1 MYAYEEG
8 RDHKRA
14 LVVVHAEFAHKK
26 YYIDEI
32 LLSKD
37 GDFSILP
44 VEKVLL
50 LMAEWTCWAVEEK
63 EVKSCYSG
71 IHLEMAYKHSHIIL
85 QKPSE
90 R

>member
-1 MYAYEEG
+1 M
-8 RDHKRA
+8 
-14 LVVVHAEFAHKK
+14 VVVHAGFVHKK

-90 R
+90 W